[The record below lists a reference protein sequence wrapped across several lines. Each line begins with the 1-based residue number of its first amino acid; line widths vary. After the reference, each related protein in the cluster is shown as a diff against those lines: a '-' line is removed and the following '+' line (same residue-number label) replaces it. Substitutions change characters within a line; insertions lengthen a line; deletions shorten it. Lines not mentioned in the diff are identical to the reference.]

1 MAPDSFTFKLTVPND
16 PAGATV
22 VGVVASHAA
31 TYTQLDA
38 AKGAAFVER
47 VKSAASHAMKAAD
60 GKPCLVVFAAEAGQ
74 LSVTIGDESV
84 SEPLPS

>member
-31 TYTQLDA
+31 TYAKLDA
-38 AKGAAFVER
+38 ANSAAFVDR
-47 VKSAASHAMKAAD
+47 VTSAAANAMQAAD
-60 GKPCLVVFAAEAGQ
+60 GRPCLVVFAAEAGQ
-74 LSVTIGDESV
+74 LSVTIGDQSV
-84 SEPLPS
+84 TEPLPS